1 MDPHQMNDTPPCP
14 HATPEWMKPAVEEI
28 LEFIMDAPPGTKF
41 DGTDDCV
48 EILME
53 HARHAPTAPRPTTDY
68 AGLVERLEALHSLSD
83 QEKFL
88 DDLERAVLTD
98 AIAALT
104 QLAGEVERLKKF
116 RELHHQAEA
125 DIDGLRAKL
134 AASEANAERK
144 MKLVAIREAQLA
156 AAKLDAD
163 ALAEALEILG
173 GYAVSKGGWSC
184 APAMARAERALE
196 AHRARGA
203 AGGKKAE

>member
-1 MDPHQMNDTPPCP
+1 MNDTPPCP

-104 QLAGEVERLKKF
+104 QLAGEVERLKDWNSGI
-116 RELHHQAEA
+116 LAEK
-125 DIDGLRAKL
+125 DDLRQKL
-134 AASEANAERK
+134 AASERECGRLK
-144 MKLVAIREAQLA
+144 EEVADFSKRLA
-156 AAKLDAD
+156 K
-163 ALAEALEILG
+163 
-173 GYAVSKGGWSC
+173 VT
-184 APAMARAERALE
+184 MARIGWDGPG
-196 AHRARGA
+196 HPFPKG
-203 AGGKKAE
+203 